1 MALNGLNVYFT
12 LNVHYY
18 ELTLRIL
25 LAGFESIV
33 YLFTVES
40 VYIRVAS
47 GCVGS
52 GVADRNIWNPRK
64 TADVSN
70 RRYIVVILAN
80 KANISI

>member
-1 MALNGLNVYFT
+1 MTLNGFNGHFT
-12 LNVHYY
+12 LNFQYY
-18 ELTLRIL
+18 ELTLRVL
-25 LAGFESIV
+25 SPGFDSIT

>member
-40 VYIRVAS
+40 VYIRVTS
-47 GCVGS
+47 RDVGS
-52 GVADRNIWNPRK
+52 GVVDRDPRNVWNPRENCE
-64 TADVSN
+64 S
-70 RRYIVVILAN
+70 VVDGT
-80 KANISI
+80 